1 MTEFLSYAI
10 PGIPFGC
17 VFALMAIGL
26 VLTYTTSGVFN
37 LAFGAQAFVSG
48 LAFVSLIADGWPRWA
63 AAVLAIVVLGPAV
76 GLALDRLLFRRVR
89 TASPIVKL
97 VPSLG
102 LLIALPQLAL
112 IIAGSVP
119 TIAPP
124 ALFLDAQHV
133 YLHVAGVPVSRLELS
148 IMLAT
153 AVVVA
158 VLLLLARLTPFG
170 LRMRAVVESPRLV
183 ELSGINAGRVG
194 ATAWV
199 ISSCFAGLAGV
210 LLAPL
215 YSQIDPQNYTVLLV
229 WGIAAAVIA
238 RFESVPLAL
247 IGSLALGVG
256 QQVLAG
262 YLPPGVIA
270 SGLRPSLPFLV
281 LLVFLPF
288 GRRNRIEDPLAGC
301 DPPPSTLVEDARRYR
316 PASTLAVDGGRAT
329 HAVGVWHRALRAG
342 SSESLAA
349 RVLRRPTSVVAWT
362 LAGLAVLSALTW
374 VSADWLL
381 TMTQGLAF
389 GTVFVSLTLLT
400 GMSGQIS
407 LCQAA
412 FAGVGGFAA
421 GQLATQMGWPVLVAG
436 VAGGAAAA
444 LLGVIVALPT
454 LRLAGLPLALA
465 TLAFALLADNVVFP
479 VSWLGDGA
487 SGVRIPRPSVGPV
500 RFTASRPFFLLA
512 LVLLAV
518 SAGVVKRIGD
528 GTTGRYLAAMRGS
541 ETAASSVGIDV
552 HRLRIGVFAISAG
565 IAGVGGALYGSLQG
579 SLVPNDFN
587 YQVSLVLLVV
597 AAIVGLGSIGGAVV
611 AGLVYTALQRAVAT
625 LPSRYAGLV
634 AVLFGLATLSYTRHP
649 EGIVDFLGGRF
660 TELWGRLLAATRQAP
675 RAGGAGV
682 PGPGAEPEPAHGTV
696 RP

>member
-1 MTEFLSYAI
+1 MTELLGYAI

-48 LAFVSLIADGWPRWA
+48 LAFVSLISDGWPRWA
-63 AAVLAIVVLGPAV
+63 AALLAIVVLGPAV

-124 ALFLDAQHV
+124 ALFLDAQRVYAHV
-133 YLHVAGVPVSRLELS
+133 LGVPVSGLELS
-148 IMLAT
+148 IMVAT
-153 AVVVA
+153 AAVVA
-158 VLLLLARLTPFG
+158 LLLVLARATPLG
-170 LRMRAVVESPRLV
+170 LQMRAVVESPRLV

-238 RFESVPLAL
+238 RFESIPLAL
-247 IGSLALGVG
+247 GGGLALGIG

-270 SGLRPSLPFLV
+270 SGLRPSLPFIV

-301 DPPPSTLVEDARRYR
+301 DPPPSTMVEDARRYR
-316 PASTLAVDGGRAT
+316 PASALAVGADVGTR
-329 HAVGVWHRALRAG
+329 AVGLWHRALGAG
-342 SSESLAA
+342 PSESLAA
-349 RVLRRPTSVVAWT
+349 RAVRRPTTVVAWT
-362 LAGLAVLSALTW
+362 LAALAVLSALTW
-374 VSADWLL
+374 VPADWLL

-407 LCQAA
+407 LCQAS
-412 FAGVGGFAA
+412 FAGLGGFVA

-436 VAGGAAAA
+436 VAGGALAA

-465 TLAFALLADNVVFP
+465 TLAFALLADNVLFP

-487 SGVRIPRPSVGPV
+487 SGVRLPRPSIGPV
-500 RFTASRPFFLLA
+500 RFAAARPFFILA
-512 LVLLAV
+512 LVLLVV

-528 GTTGRYLAAMRGS
+528 GTTGRYLFAMRGS

-552 HRLRIGVFAISAG
+552 RKLRIGVFAISAG

-579 SLVPNDFN
+579 SLVPEDFN
-587 YQVSLVLLVV
+587 YEISLVLLVV

-611 AGLVYTALQRAVAT
+611 AGLVYTTLQRAVAT
-625 LPSRYAGLV
+625 LPTRYAGLV

-649 EGIVDFLGGRF
+649 EGIVDFLAGRF
-660 TELWGRLLAATRQAP
+660 SELWARLLGALRTPGYGRDAP
-675 RAGGAGV
+675 A
-682 PGPGAEPEPAHGTV
+682 PEPEAEPAHGV
-696 RP
+696 ARP